1 MNRKRAKELG
11 LRVERS
17 KKAGK
22 KWDAYDAATGE
33 FQASFGAQGYKDYA
47 IFLREDGK
55 AEADKRRAAYK
66 ARHAKDR
73 AVRKRD
79 GKFTAGYLADQL
91 LW

>member
-17 KKAGK
+17 TRTGK
-22 KWDAYDAATGE
+22 KWDAYDAETGE
-33 FQASFGAQGYKDYA
+33 FQTSFGAVGYKDYA
-47 IFLREDGK
+47 MFLREDGK
-55 AEADKRRAAYK
+55 VEADKRREAYRK
-66 ARHAKDR
+66 RHAKNL

-79 GKFTAGYLADQL
+79 GKFTAGFLSSTL